1 MASKKQDQANRRN
14 ALNSTG
20 PRKPAGKRR
29 SSKNAIKHGILARD
43 VVLLGESEEDFEQLR
58 EELIGELRPDGS
70 LETQTAE
77 RVVILM
83 WRLRRLYRAEVGE
96 LEIAKRAGGEA
107 RDRIDARLSAKI
119 DLGEIAEVPFEEFRK
134 SPGALKTAL
143 EILDA
148 IEEEVKENSNF
159 GVYAKDIDGWG
170 AAVDGSIFTPF
181 GELRR
186 VGGPE
191 LRDGPSE
198 RVAHANAPPTDP
210 EAPTDEQAVSA
221 RRDLLLAAVEA
232 DREFLHS
239 AKRSAE
245 AEEDDVLAGEMVAAN
260 VPPAPVSDKLIRYE
274 AHLDRQLARAL
285 DRLNRLQ
292 RRRLGAA
299 EPPTLRI
306 EPSE

>member
-1 MASKKQDQANRRN
+1 MASKRQDQANRRN
-14 ALNSTG
+14 ALRSTG
-20 PRKPAGKRR
+20 PRTPAGKRR
-29 SSKNAIKHGILARD
+29 SSKNAIMHGILARD
-43 VVLLGESEEDFEQLR
+43 IVLLGESEEDFEQLR

-77 RVVILM
+77 RIVILM

-107 RDRIDARLSAKI
+107 RDRMDARLSAKI
-119 DLGEIAEVPFEEFRK
+119 DLGEIAEVPFDEFGK

-159 GVYAKDIDGWG
+159 GVYTKHIEGWG
-170 AAVDGSIFTPF
+170 AAVDGSTFTPF
-181 GELRR
+181 PQLRR

-191 LRDGPSE
+191 LRDGPRE
-198 RVAHANAPPTDP
+198 RVVYVNAPSTDS
-210 EAPTDEQAVSA
+210 EAATDEQAVSA
-221 RRDLLLAAVEA
+221 RRDVLLAAVEA
-232 DREFLHS
+232 DRQFLRS

-245 AEEDDVLAGEMVAAN
+245 AEEDDALADETAAAN
-260 VPPAPVSDKLIRYE
+260 IPPAPVSDKLIRYE

-292 RRRLGAA
+292 RGRLGAA

-306 EPSE
+306 ESSE